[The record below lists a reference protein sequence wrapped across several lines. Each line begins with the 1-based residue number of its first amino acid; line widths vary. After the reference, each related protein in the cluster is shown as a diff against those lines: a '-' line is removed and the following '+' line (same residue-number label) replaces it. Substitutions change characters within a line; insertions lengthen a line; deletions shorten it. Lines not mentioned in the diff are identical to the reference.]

1 MTITALAWFVFDLVT
16 NYPFQTAIVI
26 LSLYMLSSIN
36 WVLSKFFGRTP
47 NAPQPPPPR
56 RQYYDNRDG
65 APMRNGAPYQQTGGE
80 LNALTNRIDGMERR
94 TDLLNNKLEELSR
107 TMERVLENMDDD

>member
-1 MTITALAWFVFDLVT
+1 MTVTALAWFVFDLVT

-26 LSLYMLSSIN
+26 LSLNVLSSIN
-36 WVLSKFFGRTP
+36 WILSKFFGRAP
-47 NAPQPPPPR
+47 NSHQPLPPR

-65 APMRNGAPYQQTGGE
+65 TPPRNGAPYQQTGGE

-94 TDLLNNKLEELSR
+94 TDLLNDKLEELSR
-107 TMERVLENMDDD
+107 TMERVLQNMDDD